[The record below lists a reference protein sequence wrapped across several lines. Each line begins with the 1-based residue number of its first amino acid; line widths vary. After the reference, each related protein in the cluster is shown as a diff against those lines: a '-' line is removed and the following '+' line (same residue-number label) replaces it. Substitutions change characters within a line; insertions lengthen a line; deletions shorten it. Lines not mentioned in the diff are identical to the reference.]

1 METYNSQ
8 VSDKEKN
15 AAAIRVMRSMLTNYA
30 TEKNEPFENVLLQF
44 SKSNTYELLF
54 DFGTNVWREGP
65 LYLRSLY
72 DDELANRVKQSSQL

>member
-30 TEKNEPFENVLLQF
+30 TEKNE
-44 SKSNTYELLF
+44 
-54 DFGTNVWREGP
+54 
-65 LYLRSLY
+65 SLI
-72 DDELANRVKQSSQL
+72 